1 MTRLMILGLSALM
14 LAGAAGCDRAKSA
27 FSRGGYVEDGVRFKP
42 RVQGSKEDRAEFSV
56 SVRSAERSPEGARE
70 AARVEATRYCI
81 KQYGNSDITWDGQS
95 PEDEEIVIAEDGN
108 IYMSGRCS
116 TW

>member
-1 MTRLMILGLSALM
+1 MTRLMILGLSALI
-14 LAGAAGCDRAKSA
+14 LTGAAGCDRAKSA

-42 RVQGSKEDRAEFSV
+42 RVQGGEDRAEFSV
-56 SVRSAERSPEGARE
+56 SVRRAEQAPEGARE
-70 AARVEATRYCI
+70 AVRVEATRYCI

-108 IYMSGRCS
+108 IYMNGRCS